1 MSYYKECV
9 GTMSPLT
16 PLSGSVNTDINQLT
30 LLVTGKAYKYSTPT
44 VEACHLLKSAAC
56 ILFGYLTKGHCNSFV
71 ILDDFKLIVKSC

>member
-9 GTMSPLT
+9 GAIPPLT

-30 LLVTGKAYKYSTPT
+30 LLITRKAYKYSTPT

-56 ILFGYLTKGHCNSFV
+56 FICY
-71 ILDDFKLIVKSC
+71 I